1 MKLAQKLA
9 INYVRA
15 KLNILAVISKRKA
28 AKEAFRLFCTPFRK
42 PKTRYPPIFQKAEKL
57 SFVLEGKLVKG
68 YRWNHP
74 SQKKIVIVHGFES
87 YSNNFDRYIS
97 ILVKKGMEVIAFD
110 APAHGRSEGKQINL
124 PMYVAMLKKLVEYYG
139 PVDGFLGHSFGGL
152 AISHYLETLKSNEHI
167 RSVLIAP
174 ATETKTSIDL
184 MFKFLQLDDEVRK
197 EFDQLIHEKAG
208 VGPEHFSV
216 ARAMKNI
223 KGPVLWFHDEEDDL
237 TPIKDALKARDA
249 GFTNLEFI
257 ITKGLGHR
265 KIYRDNKVVKRS
277 IEFLK
282 GELPGQWK
290 KVETRNEDD

>member
-1 MKLAQKLA
+1 MMKLAQKLA

-15 KLNILAVISKRKA
+15 KLNILAVVSKRKA

-42 PKTRYPPIFQKAEKL
+42 PKKRYPPIFEKSEKL
-57 SFVLEGKLVKG
+57 SFVLDGKLVKG

-74 SQKKIVIVHGFES
+74 SNRKVVIVHGFES

-97 ILVKKGMEVIAFD
+97 ILVKKGVEVIAFD

-124 PMYVAMLKKLVEYYG
+124 PMYVSMLKKLVEFYG

-152 AISHYLETLKSNEHI
+152 AITHYLESLPDNSSI

-184 MFKFLQLDDEVRK
+184 MFRFLQLDDDVRK
-197 EFDQLIHEKAG
+197 EFDKIIFEKGG
-208 VGPEHFSV
+208 VWPDHYSV
-216 ARAMKNI
+216 IRAMKNI
-223 KGPVLWFHDEEDDL
+223 KGKVLWFHDEDDDL
-237 TPIKDALKARDA
+237 TPIRDA
-249 GFTNLEFI
+249 IKIQEAGYPNLEFN

-265 KIYRDNKVVKRS
+265 KIYRENKVVKRS
-277 IEFLK
+277 IEFLTE
-282 GELPGQWK
+282 GG
-290 KVETRNEDD
+290 